1 MSGIFCSFDFTNYQ
15 KEYINNAILQES
27 YCSSGIYNLYL
38 LFDSN
43 MCLFSENTVITKN
56 NINEYIDYIPK
67 NSMMYFNDDLK
78 NTYKYIEKAYNK
90 FIMASIEGPAFD
102 NEFLNLLL
110 KTLDFNK
117 DMYSS
122 IFDVV
127 KNFDNC
133 SSFVLYDKR
142 DDDVYIFNPDGKLK
156 VVQLRNMLYVS
167 TKEISFREGD
177 KPVVV
182 NMINSDE
189 RDRIFRYSLKDS
201 AFYRSDKSLSKK
213 VLKSEYIKEKED
225 DHYLVCCSGGMD
237 STLSA
242 YIAKKIF
249 KANKITIL
257 NFDYGQRCNREE
269 FNASIY
275 VANQLGAKYVRLVMS
290 ELFSGFT
297 KTPITD
303 PDLKITSGE
312 TGSVVPSEWVP
323 SRNLVMLSLA
333 SALAETVGAGT
344 IVFGGNMEEG
354 RSYPDNTS
362 EFTRKM
368 SDAIE
373 EGSLTGVKLRP
384 VLHNMSKMDIVLF
397 GDMLGVPFD
406 KTISCYN
413 PITVDDEVHPCGMCG
428 SCILRRK
435 AFIESGLRD
444 PQEHLYL
451 NNEVIKK
458 INITEDIPILKF
470 TYKELYDYYVEKVMS
485 CCV

>member
-1 MSGIFCSFDFTNYQ
+1 MSGIFCSFNYTNYQ
-15 KEYINNAILQES
+15 KEYINKAVLQES
-27 YCSSGIYNLYL
+27 YCSSGIFNLFL
-38 LFDSN
+38 LFEN
-43 MCLFSENTVITKN
+43 EMRLFSENTVLTKT
-56 NINEYIDYIPK
+56 NINKIIDYIPK
-67 NSMMYFNDDLK
+67 NSMVYFNDDLK
-78 NTYKYIEKAYNK
+78 YTYKYIEKAYNK
-90 FIMASIEGPAFD
+90 FIMTSIEGPAFD

-117 DMYSS
+117 DMFSS
-122 IFDVV
+122 LFDVV
-127 KNFDNC
+127 ENFDNC

-142 DDDVYIFNPDGKLK
+142 NDDVYIFNPDGKLK
-156 VVQLRNMLYVS
+156 VVKLSNTLYIS

-177 KPVVV
+177 MHNVI
-182 NMINSDE
+182 NMINSNE
-189 RDRIFRYSLKDS
+189 RDRIYKYNLKDS
-201 AFYRSDKSLSKK
+201 AYYRSDKSLSKN

-269 FNASIY
+269 FNASMY
-275 VANQLGAKYVRLVMS
+275 VANELGAKYVRLVMS
-290 ELFSGFT
+290 ELFRGFT
-297 KTPITD
+297 NTPITD
-303 PDLKITSGE
+303 PNLKITSGE
-312 TGSVVPSEWVP
+312 IGSVVPSEWVP

-354 RSYPDNTS
+354 RSYPDNTN
-362 EFTRKM
+362 EFTNKM
-368 SDAIE
+368 SEAIQ

-413 PITVDDEVHPCGMCG
+413 PITVEDEVHPCGMCG

-444 PQEHLYL
+444 PQEHLYV

-458 INITEDIPILKF
+458 INVIKDKPILKF
-470 TYKELYDYYVEKVMS
+470 NYKDLYDYYVEKVTS
-485 CCV
+485 DNI